1 MVWKFLLQ
9 RNASAISWRAQVVSA
24 PREQPTR
31 RAVAVQ
37 KKLCTGRLCGR
48 IFGLAEVQNDR
59 IGVKRFAFAAATT
72 PGSRHSRHLGASDF
86 RFQF

>member
-1 MVWKFLLQ
+1 VYKFLLQ
-9 RNASAISWRAQVVSA
+9 QNIRAISERTHAVSA

-48 IFGLAEVQNDR
+48 IFGLAEAQNDR
-59 IGVKRFAFAAATT
+59 IGAKRFAFAAATA
-72 PGSRHSRHLGASDF
+72 PGSRRSRHLDAGVF
-86 RFQF
+86 